1 MGISHSFLPGET
13 SPYERSCVSI
23 RRYPS
28 NSMVGSGVYGLLLD
42 FFEGSDFFGGG
53 NDSEFYMATFL
64 YRSVDGSR
72 LSLIREPQ

>member
-1 MGISHSFLPGET
+1 VGISHSFLPGET

-42 FFEGSDFFGGG
+42 FFVGSDFFGGAMTASFTWLLFCTG
-53 NDSEFYMATFL
+53 ALTG
-64 YRSVDGSR
+64 RG
-72 LSLIREPQ
+72 

>member
-1 MGISHSFLPGET
+1 
-13 SPYERSCVSI
+13 
-23 RRYPS
+23 
-28 NSMVGSGVYGLLLD
+28 MVGSGVYGLLLD
-42 FFEGSDFFGGG
+42 FLKDRIFLGG